1 MDMLKMNLSTKF
13 MRGVVAKLI
22 AKTLFKK
29 FGYQIDI
36 QIDEI
41 EIETVDGK
49 IRLHA
54 DLYAEADNKEFVKL
68 IKDIGLD

>member
-41 EIETVDGK
+41 EIEAVDGK

-54 DLYAEADNKEFVKL
+54 DLYAETDNKEFVKL